1 MRSSAAIF
9 LPLSFLV
16 SVAACSS
23 TTIINHVAADS
34 DGGVDDTDAGDVVV
48 DGGVSKD
55 AGKKDASVPKAQN
68 PQPIPPVIYNGGPLL
83 TAASLVSVTFDND
96 TLRTTIES
104 FDDSIG
110 TTAWWDAVRAGF
122 CDGNGKNCVGQ
133 TKGGGHVHLPA
144 ASAQANYTDS
154 AGGGASTIQ
163 TMISGYIASA
173 TFPAPTAN
181 SLYMIYFPA
190 SSTISLDGDVSC
202 QKFGGYHNSMKY
214 NGVQFAYAIMPR
226 CATGKGAQGD
236 LDQLTTAA
244 SHELAEAATDPFI
257 STDPQNPYTG
267 YGGFQDAWDVLAGG
281 EVGDRCFDMFGSGA
295 DLIKSGSYT
304 VQRIFN
310 NVAAKGGHDPCVP
323 APSPATQPYF
333 NVAPVGDGDVFSVPV
348 GQTTTFQVQG
358 IADAPTSEMG
368 FLASEYTSKFG
379 KGSDVL
385 TVSQTSQA
393 IAVGGKA
400 TITVKLKSNPSQGY
414 ALILLEAQV
423 TQNGPIHYWP
433 VVIQPM

>member
-1 MRSSAAIF
+1 MRSSAVAIF

-16 SVAACSS
+16 TVAACST
-23 TTIINHVAADS
+23 TTIINHVASDS
-34 DGGVDDTDAGDVVV
+34 DGGTDDTDSGAVVTT
-48 DGGVSKD
+48 DGGASKD
-55 AGKKDASVPKAQN
+55 AGKKDASVPKAEN
-68 PQPIPPVIYNGGPLL
+68 PQPIPPVIYNGGALL
-83 TAASLVSVTFDND
+83 TAASLVTVTFDND
-96 TLRTTIES
+96 ALRTTVES
-104 FDDSIG
+104 FDDTIG
-110 TTAWWDAVRAGF
+110 TSAWWDAVRVGF

-133 TKGGGHVHLPA
+133 AKNGGHVHLPTG
-144 ASAQANYTDS
+144 SLQSSYTDS

-163 TMISGYIASA
+163 SMISGYIASA

-190 SSTISLDGDVSC
+190 SATISLDGDVSC

-214 NGVQFAYAIMPR
+214 NGVEFAYAIMPR

-244 SHELAEAATDPFI
+244 AHELAEAATDPFI

-267 YGGFQDAWDVLAGG
+267 FGSISDAWDVLAGG
-281 EVGDRCFDMFGSGA
+281 EVGDRCFDMFGTGA
-295 DLIKSGSYT
+295 DLYKQGSFT
-304 VQRIFN
+304 VQKIFN

-323 APSPATQPYF
+323 APSPASQPFF
-333 NVAPVGDGDVFSVPV
+333 NVAPVGDGDVFSVAV
-348 GQTTTFQVQG
+348 GGTATFQVQG
-358 IADAPTSEMG
+358 IADAPTAEMG
-368 FLASEYTSKFG
+368 FLASEY

-385 TVSQTSQA
+385 TISQSSQS

-414 ALILLEAQV
+414 GLILLESQV
-423 TQNGPIHYWP
+423 VQNGPIHYWP
-433 VVIQPM
+433 IVIQPM